1 MAGEESILFIARRLC
16 VSVIKFAGFGN
27 REQKQKKLKMFH
39 KTQTNQLKPFSVF
52 SVFLMEWWAV
62 NDDVELLEKM
72 HFEKLHLLETKLK
85 RKALIIY
92 NNRSYF
98 LKVSDLK
105 FLCKTSNTIPDEKMF
120 TQQIKF

>member
-92 NNRSYF
+92 NNRS
-98 LKVSDLK
+98 
-105 FLCKTSNTIPDEKMF
+105 
-120 TQQIKF
+120 